1 MIKRCTGK
9 ATKIRFLSIQKNKEK
24 TFASYMYDRNKKH
37 RNTRTWSRDFDLLD
51 AVAAKHRDTREKSF
65 KMLMYDHEWTGQ
77 NIYATCSLLVCYNK
91 SLHKNPSVSFS
102 KNKTSTTSSMIY
114 GGIINNNNNFLLEKK
129 GQTQFW
135 PTRIFICF
143 PTIKV
148 LTLDFKKKMTGIF

>member
-24 TFASYMYDRNKKH
+24 TIASYTIEI
-37 RNTRTWSRDFDLLD
+37 RNTETQGPCQEILICWMPLLPSIVIPGKKASKCWCMIMSERGKIFMLL
-51 AVAAKHRDTREKSF
+51 AVYLYVTIKVFTK
-65 KMLMYDHEWTGQ
+65 
-77 NIYATCSLLVCYNK
+77 ILLC
-91 SLHKNPSVSFS
+91 PFQ
-102 KNKTSTTSSMIY
+102 KNKTSTSSSMIY